1 MLTKRPVHLEIKIK
15 MEKDRRYSVI
25 AEKKGDSSES

>member
-15 MEKDRRYSVI
+15 MEKDKRYSVI
-25 AEKKGDSSES
+25 AENGDSSES